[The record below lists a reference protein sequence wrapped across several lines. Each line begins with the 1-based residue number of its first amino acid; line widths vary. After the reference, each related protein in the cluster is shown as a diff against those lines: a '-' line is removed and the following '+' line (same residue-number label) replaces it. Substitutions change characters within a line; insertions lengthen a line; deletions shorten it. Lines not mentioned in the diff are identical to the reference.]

1 VRHPHR
7 VRRLIVYG
15 GYAAGWRMR
24 ATPAEVARRQAMLD
38 LTREGWGLD
47 NPAFRQMFTSLFLPH
62 SSQEQQAWFNELQRI
77 TTSPENAEML
87 QRVLSRIDVRAL
99 LGKITAPTLVAHT
112 TMDAVVPFE
121 AGRGIAA
128 RIPGARFMAID
139 SANHLLMEE
148 EPGWAKFLAA
158 AKEFLA

>member
-1 VRHPHR
+1 
-7 VRRLIVYG
+7 
-15 GYAAGWRMR
+15 
-24 ATPAEVARRQAMLD
+24 MLD

-62 SSQEQQAWFNELQRI
+62 STPEQQVWFNELQRM

-99 LGKITAPTLVAHT
+99 LGRVTAPTLVAHST
-112 TMDAVVPFE
+112 LDAVVPFE

-128 RIPGARFMAID
+128 RIPGARFTAID
-139 SANHLLMEE
+139 SPNHLLMEE
-148 EPGWAKFLAA
+148 ETGWARFLNA